1 MAMVVAGPAFTV
13 TVAVCVMATPP
24 TVAETVLAPRPV
36 ELSVPVATPPAS
48 VVPAG
53 WVSVFPVPE
62 AVRTKL
68 APPIG
73 RPLASRAVTVMVLTL
88 VPALAV
94 MALGAAVTVVPVE
107 LAGRGV
113 AVAVNVVVA
122 LRPATVAARAF
133 EPGVGPRVQLSTVA
147 IPFVSVVAGLP
158 PLT

>member
-1 MAMVVAGPAFTV
+1 MAMVVAGPALTV

-122 LRPATVAARAF
+122 LTMTAGRMGTAVP
-133 EPGVGPRVQLSTVA
+133 
-147 IPFVSVVAGLP
+147 VVALWLLP
-158 PLT
+158 ACTAIVAGAPAVPVAVK